1 MLSYSF
7 YGASISMKSKQ
18 DITRKAKQNKFLK
31 NYRPIAF
38 MNIDRKNLQDNT
50 GTSNPETCKK
60 ELYTITKWDLCQEC
74 KVGLTYQNKS
84 A

>member
-1 MLSYSF
+1 
-7 YGASISMKSKQ
+7 
-18 DITRKAKQNKFLK
+18 
-31 NYRPIAF
+31 

-84 A
+84 T